1 MEATGWPPGSDVEGE
16 VRPRRTLH
24 VAGSSADQGAKRGGP
39 WAALM
44 RVAFGTHV
52 LALADKAVVS
62 GTSLLSIVLVARW
75 TVPSELDLTLSAV
88 RIRIAARQARAT
100 CDIIL
105 VRILFA
111 MGRPAR
117 AGMEN
122 VGPTI

>member
-1 MEATGWPPGSDVEGE
+1 M
-16 VRPRRTLH
+16 
-24 VAGSSADQGAKRGGP
+24 
-39 WAALM
+39 
-44 RVAFGTHV
+44 

-75 TVPSELDLTLSAV
+75 TVPSELGRLTLSAV
-88 RIRIAARQARAT
+88 RIRIAARGPGRADPASLQARVT
-100 CDIIL
+100 CDMIL

-122 VGPTI
+122 VRPTI

>member
-1 MEATGWPPGSDVEGE
+1 MSPGRPPTKARNAADLG
-16 VRPRRTLH
+16 RRSCGL
-24 VAGSSADQGAKRGGP
+24 R
-39 WAALM
+39 
-44 RVAFGTHV
+44 FGTHV

-62 GTSLLSIVLVARW
+62 GTSLLSIVLVARR
-75 TVPSELDLTLSAV
+75 TMPSELGRLTLSAV
-88 RIRIAARQARAT
+88 RIRIAARGPGRADPASVQARVT

-122 VGPTI
+122 VRPTI